1 MSRAKQSNTVH
12 PNFYGF
18 WVRMPLKYILNR
30 REGAGGVDGGEEGAQ
45 CLLRSA
51 LVCLELSVGLV

>member
-1 MSRAKQSNTVH
+1 
-12 PNFYGF
+12 
-18 WVRMPLKYILNR
+18 MPLKYILNR
-30 REGAGGVDGGEEGAQ
+30 REGAGGGGGGDGEGAQ